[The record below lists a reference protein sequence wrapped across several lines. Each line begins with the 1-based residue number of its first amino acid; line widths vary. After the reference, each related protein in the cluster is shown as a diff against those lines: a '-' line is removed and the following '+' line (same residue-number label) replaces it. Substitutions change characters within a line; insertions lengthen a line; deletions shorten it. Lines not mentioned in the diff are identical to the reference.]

1 MQRIKQKKILLLTL
15 GIFAPLT
22 FTTTKVNASSFGA
35 EIFCTM
41 RDGGN
46 DHESSWDA
54 AYTYI
59 KKQKGGIFKVS
70 PKQAAAQITESVI
83 RDRETFGYCV
93 EYLDQLH
100 PNRQLIR
107 ELEKEEEMREKEA
120 QEKAERKKKL
130 ERELEEANEA
140 ISEETIDRYSY

>member
-1 MQRIKQKKILLLTL
+1 MVQKIS
-15 GIFAPLT
+15 APNVLAKT
-22 FTTTKVNASSFGA
+22 SDV
-35 EIFCTM
+35 
-41 RDGGN
+41 
-46 DHESSWDA
+46 W
-54 AYTYI
+54 
-59 KKQKGGIFKVS
+59 
-70 PKQAAAQITESVI
+70 